1 MCDVGANQQSLIGRQ
16 RVRSDRFTPESRRP
30 TFRILRPSTQGNDQ
44 LRKAVNYAVNQ
55 RKPLFAHL
63 DDGRLPI
70 HNNETERD
78 LRHVVT
84 GRKNWLM
91 LGSEKGGRV
100 AARLY
105 PLVISCKLANVN
117 VERYLE
123 DVLVCCRDDASV
135 TRRRT
140 HAVGLGEDTRRKRRS
155 LSTDS
160 YWFQEAARWLH
171 RTFP

>member
-1 MCDVGANQQSLIGRQ
+1 M
-16 RVRSDRFTPESRRP
+16 
-30 TFRILRPSTQGNDQ
+30 LRKLYEIVFALQEDPSTQGNDQ

-55 RKPLFAHL
+55 RKPLLAHL

-70 HNNETERD
+70 HNNGTERD

-105 PLVISCKLANVN
+105 SLVISCRLANVN

-123 DVLVCCRDDASV
+123 DVLVAVATTPAS
-135 TRRRT
+135 R
-140 HAVGLGEDTRRKRRS
+140 VGELTPWG
-155 LSTDS
+155 
-160 YWFQEAARWLH
+160 WARA
-171 RTFP
+171 RGATCES